1 MIRKLLLCWV
11 LYSAVNPSLADEQ
24 SMQDINVNVSFE
36 NKVVV
41 LDATFTVNANI
52 DQVWDVLTDFD
63 HATHFISNLQE
74 SKILETRDNVFKV
87 EQKGLAKYG
96 LLSFKFES
104 TREIHVTPKSEIQT
118 HLLSG
123 TMHKFDG
130 SMKLKSEGDVTEV
143 VYHSESIPG
152 VWIPP
157 LVGKHFIEHETQEQF
172 SEIRQEVMRRR
183 DSVKSS

>member
-1 MIRKLLLCWV
+1 MIRRILLCLM
-11 LYSAVNPSLADEQ
+11 LYSAINPSLADEQ
-24 SMQDINVNVSFE
+24 SAQDINVSVNFE

-41 LDATFTVNANI
+41 LDATFIVNANI
-52 DQVWDVLTDFD
+52 DQVWDVVTDFD
-63 HATHFISNLQE
+63 HATQFISNLQE
-74 SKILETRDNVFKV
+74 SKILEAKDNVFKV

-104 TREIHVTPKSEIQT
+104 TREIHITPKSQIQT

-130 SMKLKSEGDVTEV
+130 SMRLKSEGDVTEI

-157 LVGKHFIEHETQEQF
+157 LVGKNFIQHETQEQF
-172 SEIRQEVMRRR
+172 SEIRQEVMRRK